1 MTWPIHISAETKE
14 KLQEEFGH
22 ILTALRCGVDA
33 PIQG

>member
-22 ILTALRCGVDA
+22 ILTALAMWG
-33 PIQG
+33 